1 MQGVLTILSYTE
13 KASTSLQETNDLARL
28 LPVVARTPACG
39 SHGARLVR
47 PLNSDTLD
55 RWERSGRRARGASN
69 DDCDMVLAFYTP
81 GVGLLDADWLQRVS
95 CRASIGWSLQRVT
108 SLRHAV
114 AAKVLLLGSAFLRL
128 ATYLYT

>member
-1 MQGVLTILSYTE
+1 MTIGQVRYWSL
-13 KASTSLQETNDLARL
+13 TSLNITQMI
-28 LPVVARTPACG
+28 
-39 SHGARLVR
+39 S
-47 PLNSDTLD
+47 
-55 RWERSGRRARGASN
+55 

-95 CRASIGWSLQRVT
+95 CRALIGWSLQRVT